1 MHILAVIFGANMTDS
16 IRRRGYISK
25 RWWRSHW
32 LKRAIRAIIAAGIS
46 VAIFYGFYQ
55 IDAEETFTIYVFCY
69 AIPSFLIGI
78 IYTGILPLVFS
89 WLHLTER
96 GSRDSVLS
104 VMEDDDDEANSSIL
118 TISALSQEEDV

>member
-1 MHILAVIFGANMTDS
+1 MHILADIFGANMTDS

-69 AIPSFLIGI
+69 AIPLFLIGI

-89 WLHLTER
+89 WLHLTDR

-104 VMEDDDDEANSSIL
+104 VLDDEDEENSSIL
-118 TISALSQEEDV
+118 TISALSQEDV